1 VDKMIEIINFQDFEQ
16 RFERNLKKID
26 AFGRN
31 EQNKENFT
39 PYQMIKKV

>member
-1 VDKMIEIINFQDFEQ
+1 MIEIINFQDFEQ

-26 AFGRN
+26 GLCRN

-39 PYQMIKKV
+39 PY